1 MRVAGMCQCEQWLS
15 SAPTAQITLQREQ
28 ADGEHGRGRRG
39 SAGSEQGSGRAK
51 IVSDRRPN
59 TAETDLGVF
68 SFSLAPSERDPAA
81 VPSIQDSN
89 FSCKKKNPTKA
100 GISWAPSVVE
110 ESSCHRVIAV
120 ERSLRL
126 SITYPVVCRLAAAS
140 ACWCQQQ
147 DNCRRA
153 VATASV
159 LQRQSPSHDPELT
172 RQS

>member
-1 MRVAGMCQCEQWLS
+1 MGGGEAQVQSKALVGLKLSAIGDQTQQRPTSESSRSHWLRLNGIQRRY
-15 SAPTAQITLQREQ
+15 PPFKTEDQLFLQ
-28 ADGEHGRGRRG
+28 
-39 SAGSEQGSGRAK
+39 
-51 IVSDRRPN
+51 
-59 TAETDLGVF
+59 
-68 SFSLAPSERDPAA
+68 
-81 VPSIQDSN
+81 
-89 FSCKKKNPTKA
+89 KKNPTKA